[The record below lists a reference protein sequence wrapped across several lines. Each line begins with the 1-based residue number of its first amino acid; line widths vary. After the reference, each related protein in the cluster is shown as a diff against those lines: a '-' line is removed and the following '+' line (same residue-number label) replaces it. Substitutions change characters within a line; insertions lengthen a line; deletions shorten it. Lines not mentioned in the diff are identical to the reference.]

1 MCGRFTNKMTW
12 REIHDAY
19 EAFLNAHPP
28 SNLQPRYN
36 IAPTQQALIIR
47 EAVGGREAAMC
58 RFGLIPSWSKGPDPK
73 YTNINSR
80 SETLEKA
87 APFRNAFKRHRCL
100 VPASGFYEWRKEG
113 EAKQP
118 YYFYP
123 KKGDAFTFAGLWE
136 SWKGPEG
143 VVESFTIITTEANDF
158 MRPYHDRMPVILGAD
173 TWEFWLSQGGK
184 ELLRPCLNDAL
195 EVRRVSKRVNSPAQ
209 DDAGLI
215 EAV

>member
-1 MCGRFTNKMTW
+1 MTW
-12 REIHDAY
+12 AELHARY

-47 EAVGGREAAMC
+47 KRDEGREAAMC

-73 YTNINSR
+73 FTNINAR
-80 SETLEKA
+80 AETVEKA

-123 KKGDAFTFAGLWE
+123 AKGPAFTFAGLWD

-143 VVESFTIITTEANDF
+143 DVESFAIITTDANEA

-173 TWEFWLSQGGK
+173 TWEFWLAQGGK
-184 ELLRPCLNDAL
+184 ELLRPCPNDAL

-215 EAV
+215 EAA